1 MLPDLDSLAL
11 FVRAAEMRNLT
22 RAAEASFITVPAASR
37 RLSLLEHQF
46 KAQLFERHS
55 RGLDLTPAGTQLLVL
70 ARAVIASV
78 NHMRA
83 EMANYTQ
90 GSRSVLRL
98 HGNTSA
104 MTQFLPGDI
113 AVFQSAHPDVRL
125 VLEECWSDDAV
136 RRVRG
141 GEIDLGVIVSGAE
154 VQGLYVRPYRSDQ
167 LAAVVRKDQ
176 AISQANLMFADLL
189 EHDLIGLDSG
199 STLTRLLEAQA
210 TALMRTM
217 ALRVQVRSFESVCR
231 AVEARLGVGVLPL
244 AAAHSFASAM
254 SLRVLPLN
262 DGWARRQMLLVVRA
276 EPAEGSPLALLLT
289 HLEGC
294 AKSGIP
300 AEFTQSSDQSGEPV
314 TNQPSV

>member
-276 EPAEGSPLALLLT
+276 EPAEGSPLALLLA